1 MAGVMRKK
9 LTQQEALGRATR
21 FSEKYVERGPYQFF
35 PEAEVVRA
43 VQEGLGENERNHG
56 YRYCP

>member
-1 MAGVMRKK
+1 MRKK